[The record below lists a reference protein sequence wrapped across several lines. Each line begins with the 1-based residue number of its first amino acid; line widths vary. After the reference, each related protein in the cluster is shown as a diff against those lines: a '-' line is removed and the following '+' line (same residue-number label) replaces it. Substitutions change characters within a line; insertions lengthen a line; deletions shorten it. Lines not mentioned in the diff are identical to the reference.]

1 MGFQVSY
8 DKSVLKNYS
17 CWGLYINLIFF
28 MRSCLLR
35 HSGKWCVSNSLT
47 IKHLSSK
54 GRGSHQERNL
64 SSLKHSLLAVSP
76 FMNWI
81 NNCLLKIILK
91 KSPIRKF
98 TEMHPSPNCK
108 IYFCNSVFRYRYAII
123 LHFCS
128 ETRNEFTTVLI

>member
-1 MGFQVSY
+1 MIENIHTFTPLHLAIKSKDWNLKQPRILNVFINTVSLLFIESGLGFQVSY

-17 CWGLYINLIFF
+17 CWGLYINLVFF

-64 SSLKHSLLAVSP
+64 SSLKHSLLAVLP

-81 NNCLLKIILK
+81 NCLLKII
-91 KSPIRKF
+91 F
-98 TEMHPSPNCK
+98 
-108 IYFCNSVFRYRYAII
+108 
-123 LHFCS
+123 
-128 ETRNEFTTVLI
+128 